1 MEDTRMIQPN
11 NTSKPRKGQHLSL
24 GERIE
29 IQSLHDRGF
38 SNRAIGRLLERPHAT
53 INNEIKRGTVDQVQ
67 KVNQKQV
74 FSQRYFAETG
84 QSQYQKNRQAS
95 RRPIKLN
102 TCMEFVTY
110 AIDKIKHDK
119 WSPDAVSGYVK
130 LHGLFNPASTIS
142 TRTLYTYID
151 LGLIE
156 LTNMDLLLKLR
167 RNTKRLHTRR
177 NKRILGTSIEDR
189 PKEVNDRNEFGHWE
203 IDTVIGIKHKDE
215 PVLLT
220 LTERKHRFELILK
233 LTGKNEV
240 AVHSALQPLMQ
251 SPYAK
256 DLFKTITSDNG
267 SEFASLVDAV
277 KNVADV
283 YFTHPYTSCERG
295 TNENHNG
302 IIRRFIPKGVKIS
315 TVSNNT
321 IRTVNHWMN
330 SLPRKILGYST
341 PHECM
346 AKELQKLITI

>member
-1 MEDTRMIQPN
+1 MIQLN

-38 SNRAIGRLLERPHAT
+38 SNRAIGRLLERSHAT

-67 KVNQKQV
+67 KVNQKQI
-74 FSQRYFAETG
+74 FSQRYFAESG
-84 QSQYQKNRQAS
+84 QSQYLKNRQAS
-95 RRPIKLN
+95 RRPLKLN
-102 TCMEFVTY
+102 ACMEFITF
-110 AIDKIKHDK
+110 AIDKIKLDK
-119 WSPDAVSGYVK
+119 WSPDAVCGYVK
-130 LHGLFNPASTIS
+130 LHGLFNPESMIS

-151 LGLIE
+151 MGLIE

-167 RNTKRLHTRR
+167 RNTKKHNTRR
-177 NKRILGTSIEDR
+177 NRRVLGASIEER
-189 PKEVNDRNEFGHWE
+189 PKEVKNRNEFGHWE
-203 IDTVIGIKHKDE
+203 IDTVIGIKRKEE

-233 LTGKNEV
+233 IAGKTDC

-256 DLFKTITSDNG
+256 DIFKTITSDNG
-267 SEFASLVDAV
+267 SEFASLTDAV

-283 YFTHPYTSCERG
+283 YFTHPYTSWERG

-315 TVSNNT
+315 TVSNET

-346 AKELQKLITI
+346 VKELNNLITI